1 MVNFNQSLYLN
12 KYIIFYN
19 LYYDYDIF
27 SYFYEFKI
35 LTLIQ
40 KHINDD
46 IYIIVELDLESVLKS
61 VLKRQLP
68 YLIGGTITGIIITY
82 YYGFL
87 FSIIVNSAIW
97 FAISTVVKKYYW
109 HYTGFKDEFYL
120 ISKYI
125 NNRKKNK
132 TSHNYDIS
140 KEDYKKSQ
148 SSNLKLL
155 PKNDGD
161 DKTSNIG
168 SPIKS

>member
-1 MVNFNQSLYLN
+1 MET
-12 KYIIFYN
+12 I
-19 LYYDYDIF
+19 
-27 SYFYEFKI
+27 
-35 LTLIQ
+35 
-40 KHINDD
+40 
-46 IYIIVELDLESVLKS
+46 LKS
-61 VLKRQLP
+61 TLKRQLP
-68 YLIGGTITGIIITY
+68 YLIGGTITGIFISY

-97 FAISTVVKKYYW
+97 IAISTVVNKYYW

-132 TSHNYDIS
+132 TSHNYNIS

-148 SSNLKLL
+148 SNNLKLL

>member
-1 MVNFNQSLYLN
+1 
-12 KYIIFYN
+12 
-19 LYYDYDIF
+19 
-27 SYFYEFKI
+27 
-35 LTLIQ
+35 
-40 KHINDD
+40 
-46 IYIIVELDLESVLKS
+46 LESVLKS

-68 YLIGGTITGIIITY
+68 YLIGGTITGIIMTY

-97 FAISTVVKKYYW
+97 FAISTVVNKYYW

-120 ISKYI
+120 VSKYI
-125 NNRKKNK
+125 INRKKNK
-132 TSHNYDIS
+132 KSHDYDIS

-148 SSNLKLL
+148 SNNLKSLS
-155 PKNDGD
+155 KDNDD